1 MARRKRD
8 RGESP
13 EHGRQRD
20 PRDVRI
26 ERLER
31 DKAKLIEERDH
42 WRRRSEHLE
51 KELEAAQRAGRRQ
64 AAPFAKDRP
73 QGRGGRPGRRSGA
86 AYGKHGRRRLPTR
99 VDQTHAAPLPSTC
112 PDCGG
117 TVEVTGT
124 ACQYQED
131 LPVVRPLVRRF
142 DIETGHCSQCRRRMQ
157 GRHRLQASD
166 ALGAAGVQLG
176 PNVAALGVELH
187 TELGMPLAKAARVIE
202 TQFGLSVTAGGLV
215 HLLHRSAGAAA
226 PSYALLREQIRRSPM
241 VTPDETSW
249 RVRAHLHWLWA
260 FTTAET
266 TVYTICDG
274 RGFDDAA
281 SVLGPDF
288 AGVLVRDGW
297 AAYRGFKKALHQTCL
312 THLLRRCKDLQAAR
326 PDDPWAGAVKKV
338 LRGGLVLRDRCKA
351 GLISEHGLASARG
364 RFAARLGRLIDAP
377 PPWADAERFAKH
389 LANEFAAV
397 FLFLCDPSIE
407 ATNSRAERAIRPAV
421 VTRKVCGGNRTRKG
435 ADTQQVLASVV
446 RTARQRKLDL
456 PDLIGTMLCSP
467 EPVVPEALALPPPPC

>member
-8 RGESP
+8 RGDSP

-51 KELEAAQRAGRRQ
+51 KELEAARRAGRRQ

-73 QGRGGRPGRRSGA
+73 RGRGGRPGRRSGA

-124 ACQYQED
+124 PCQYQED

-157 GRHRLQASD
+157 GRHRLQTSD

-249 RVRAHLHWLWA
+249 RVRAHLHL
-260 FTTAET
+260 
-266 TVYTICDG
+266 VVGVHHGGDNG
-274 RGFDDAA
+274 RARSGGFRSRPAT
-281 SVLGPDF
+281 S
-288 AGVLVRDGW
+288 R
-297 AAYRGFKKALHQTCL
+297 
-312 THLLRRCKDLQAAR
+312 AAR
-326 PDDPWAGAVKKV
+326 P
-338 LRGGLVLRDRCKA
+338 RR
-351 GLISEHGLASARG
+351 
-364 RFAARLGRLIDAP
+364 
-377 PPWADAERFAKH
+377 
-389 LANEFAAV
+389 
-397 FLFLCDPSIE
+397 
-407 ATNSRAERAIRPAV
+407 
-421 VTRKVCGGNRTRKG
+421 
-435 ADTQQVLASVV
+435 
-446 RTARQRKLDL
+446 
-456 PDLIGTMLCSP
+456 
-467 EPVVPEALALPPPPC
+467 